1 MDLFPCWYGFAQ
13 VGCALLLKGENDE
26 KEFEADKELLN
37 IASNGYLF
45 PSAGV
50 PKDNLISCQNL

>member
-1 MDLFPCWYGFAQ
+1 MDLFPCWYGFAE

-26 KEFEADKELLN
+26 KQFEADKELLN

-45 PSAGV
+45 PSPAA
-50 PKDNLISCQNL
+50 S